1 MWDILFSLWG
11 SLVAACEHLVAA
23 CGILVSRPGIEPG
36 PPELG
41 AWSLSHRTMRGV
53 PELIFH
59 FRSLRR
65 MVCSH
70 DASFRSAILT
80 WEHLAMSGDIV
91 VISVVQGATG
101 IK

>member
-1 MWDILFSLWG
+1 MWDILFPLWE
-11 SLVAACEHLVAA
+11 SLVAAREPLVAA
-23 CGILVSRPGIEPG
+23 WGILVSRPGIEPG

-41 AWSLSHRTMRGV
+41 AWSLSHRTVRGV

-70 DASFRSAILT
+70 DASFRSAILP
-80 WEHLAMSGDIV
+80 WERLAMSGNIV
-91 VISVVQGATG
+91 VITVVQGATG